1 MIQSPERLKRP
12 RSGSGRRGPYALI
25 VRGHDGRARFEPFAT
40 AKAYRA
46 RLLKLQPSRPAGVS
60 LEDVLRF
67 LDA

>member
-1 MIQSPERLKRP
+1 MIQSSERLKRP
-12 RSGSGRRGPYALI
+12 RSVSGRRGTYALI
-25 VRGHDGRARFEPFAT
+25 VRGHDGRAQCEPFTT

-46 RLLKLQPSRPAGVS
+46 RLAKLQPSQAVGVS

>member
-12 RSGSGRRGPYALI
+12 RSATGARGTYALI

-46 RLLKLQPSRPAGVS
+46 RLAKLQPSRAAGVS